1 MIKLRILRCIDY
13 PEFSI
18 WACYNHKGPY
28 KGEAG
33 GSESEGER
41 ERFKDAMLPGFENR
55 GREERVDTIKKHSGC
70 HGSPQ
75 AVGEVKALLTTSLV
89 VGDGKWSG
97 MFTAWTWRFL
107 LWQDG
112 SQPWSYVHPK

>member
-1 MIKLRILRCIDY
+1 MGDIITRVLIRGKQ
-13 PEFSI
+13 
-18 WACYNHKGPY
+18 
-28 KGEAG
+28 
-33 GSESEGER
+33 EGQNQRER
-41 ERFKDAMLPGFENR
+41 ERFKDAMLPGLENR
-55 GREERVDTIKKHSGC
+55 GREERVDTIKKHSAC

-75 AVGEVKALLTTSLV
+75 AVGEVKALLNTSLV

-97 MFTAWTWRFL
+97 TFTAWTWRFL